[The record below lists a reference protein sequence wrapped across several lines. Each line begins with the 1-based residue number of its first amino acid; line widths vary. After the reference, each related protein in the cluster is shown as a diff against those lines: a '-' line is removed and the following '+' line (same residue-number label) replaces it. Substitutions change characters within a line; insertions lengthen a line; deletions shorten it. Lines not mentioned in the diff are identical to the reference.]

1 MKRILI
7 ALCLSLICIYSSA
20 QTIHWLTFVDTTDP
34 NVGKIDVYNRQ
45 MLYNNFINVVN
56 ASLSAKGYSCDIH
69 DYYGHKVTPENCK
82 EAVESLSITDPND
95 IIVFYYIGH
104 GGRPSTDPVYMEEH
118 PYPQMCLAQLC
129 EEKFIPLEWVNEQL
143 SSKGARLSVTIGM
156 CCNSVGS
163 NVSIKDEPTFAPNYG
178 PTYMSSN
185 KIKRIQELFLNTKG
199 HIIATSASPRQ
210 TSGCVQIAG
219 PRPCHP
225 MIAMTNPQWFR
236 DWYSFAICCF
246 FQTQLTQYSRTLN
259 WNDFLY
265 MIGEF
270 VDRNTGHNQSPIYD
284 IYLTKE
290 TPKPNPVEP
299 NTTASKPTENK
310 PIEQNSINNQS
321 TGAVSAPKSQPPV
334 EKQIESTQKKQ
345 LPNKTIQQGDEGSRD
360 WINELTKHISSLVNV
375 SLALKDRQNIETNLN
390 EKLFADGAVVK
401 FLAQDS
407 NAVIDKMS
415 VNDWLGILA
424 TNPNGRIIK
433 VIVESGTF
441 DSNKK
446 ITTLKVREIY
456 KQ

>member
-143 SSKGARLSVTIGM
+143 SSKGARLSVTIGV
-156 CCNSVGS
+156 CSNSKILSGTVLHTENTVVRNIVSCTENIDNIAQNTTQQDFVQNQGS
-163 NVSIKDEPTFAPNYG
+163 IDISI
-178 PTYMSSN
+178 N
-185 KIKRIQELFLNTKG
+185 KSKHIQELFLNTRG
-199 HIIATSASPRQ
+199 NIIATSSSPGQ

-236 DWYSFAICCF
+236 DWYSFAICNF
-246 FQTQLTQYSRTLN
+246 FETQLEQYGKKIN
-259 WNDFLY
+259 WDKFLSK
-265 MIGEF
+265 IGKY
-270 VDRNTGHNQSPIYD
+270 VDKNTGHNQSPIYT
-284 IYLTKE
+284 I
-290 TPKPNPVEP
+290 
-299 NTTASKPTENK
+299 NK
-310 PIEQNSINNQS
+310 R
-321 TGAVSAPKSQPPV
+321 K
-334 EKQIESTQKKQ
+334 
-345 LPNKTIQQGDEGSRD
+345 
-360 WINELTKHISSLVNV
+360 
-375 SLALKDRQNIETNLN
+375 
-390 EKLFADGAVVK
+390 
-401 FLAQDS
+401 
-407 NAVIDKMS
+407 
-415 VNDWLGILA
+415 
-424 TNPNGRIIK
+424 
-433 VIVESGTF
+433 
-441 DSNKK
+441 
-446 ITTLKVREIY
+446 
-456 KQ
+456 